1 MSIQALRERLSA
13 LNKEGKKLLADKGDQ
28 TWSKEDQAK
37 FDGLMDDAERTQ
49 RQVEAHQRMLDNEA
63 ENKFDDAERKTKGPR
78 DEKVEG
84 FEIFLRKKDRE
95 MSAEDAQKVRNAMS
109 TTTGSEGGYTVQPI
123 VAKTLIESL
132 KSFGAMRRAAET
144 IQTENGVDMSW
155 PTTDGTAEEG
165 EIVAQNAAASDAD
178 IAFGTRALNVY
189 KFSSKVVT
197 VPIELLQDS
206 GIDIISLVNRRLRTR
221 IGRVQNRLFTVGT
234 GTGEPTGLVT
244 AATVGKIGATGQVTS
259 VAYDDFVDLV
269 DSLDVAYLEPEP
281 GDDGAPDVRPSWMFS
296 QAIRKV
302 ARKMKDTAGRPIWTP
317 SYDAGISGEGADE
330 LLGYPVG
337 INNYMPAPAANA
349 KSIAF
354 GSLRNYKVRD
364 AMEVTFYRFDDS
376 AYAKKGQV
384 GFLAFCRSGG
394 NLMDL
399 GGVKTYQHPAT

>member
-28 TWSKEDQAK
+28 TWSKEDQTK
-37 FDGLMDDAERTQ
+37 FDVLMDDAERTQ

-63 ENKFDDAERKTKGPR
+63 ENNFKDVEKKKGPR

-132 KSFGAMRRAAET
+132 KSYGTMRRAAET

-165 EIVAQNAAASDAD
+165 EIVAQNASANDQD

-189 KFSSKVVT
+189 KFSSKVIT

-206 GIDIISLVNRRLRTR
+206 GIDIVGLVNRRMRSR
-221 IGRVQNRLFTVGT
+221 IGRIQNRLFTVGT

-244 AATVGKIGATGQVTS
+244 AATVGKIGATGQVTT
-259 VAYDDFVDLV
+259 VTYDDFVDLV

-281 GDDGAPDVRPSWMFS
+281 GDDGAADVRPGWMFS

-317 SYDAGISGEGADE
+317 SYDAGISGMGSDE

-354 GSLRNYKVRD
+354 GSMRNYKVRD

-394 NLMDL
+394 NLLDL
-399 GGVKTYQHPAT
+399 GGVKTYQHSAT